1 MGINVTALR
10 NKLVGGGAR
19 PSLFY
24 CKIDFPTNI
33 ASLLNGKFGDSAVSD
48 AAFFM
53 KAASIPESTLG
64 EITKSFLGR
73 DFKVPSIDRTFAPWT
88 VTIIND
94 EDYKT
99 RHLFEAWLEY
109 ISPGAA
115 IFEAQSGF
123 GASSAPANV
132 YGQMQV
138 HQLRKDGGASTTI
151 DEEGATA
158 ATPSYLGSYYFRDA
172 FPTSLSELSLSW
184 DDKDTIEELTVTFA
198 YQYWVKNTN
207 ELGVTGSPNV
217 NPFTTSTKGVE
228 PAGRWAIP
236 SGISNADL
244 NEAAGNAGGGI

>member
-24 CKIDFPTNI
+24 CKIDFPTEI
-33 ASLLNGKFGDSAVSD
+33 AGLLNGKFGDSAVSD

-94 EDYKT
+94 EDYKI
-99 RHLFEAWLEY
+99 RHLFEAWIEY

-115 IFEAQSGF
+115 IFGAQSGF
-123 GASSAPANV
+123 GATSAPAHV

-138 HQLRKDGGASTTI
+138 HQLRKDGGESTTI
-151 DEEGATA
+151 DENGLKATN
-158 ATPSYLGSYYFRDA
+158 PSYLGSYYFKDA
-172 FPTSLSELSLSW
+172 FPTSVSEISLSW
-184 DDKDTIEELTVTFA
+184 DDKDTIEEFTVTFA
-198 YQYWVKNTN
+198 YQYWIKNTAA
-207 ELGVTGSPNV
+207 LGVNSSPNV
-217 NPFTTSTKGVE
+217 NPFTPSTQGVE
-228 PAGRWAIP
+228 NADRWAVTP
-236 SGISNADL
+236 ASFLQADVR
-244 NEAAGNAGGGI
+244 